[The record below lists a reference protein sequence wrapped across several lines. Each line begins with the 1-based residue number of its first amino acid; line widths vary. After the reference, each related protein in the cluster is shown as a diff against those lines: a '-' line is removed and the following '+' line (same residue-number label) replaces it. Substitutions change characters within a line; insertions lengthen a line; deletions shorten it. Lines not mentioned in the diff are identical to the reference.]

1 MDKSQ
6 QKAIKNQY
14 KAEAKQKHLL
24 RLGESDNAYIRA
36 LAQIELGHDL
46 PPITKAIINT
56 EENGP
61 DGLDLAT
68 RIYLKILEKAYKSS
82 PYNKSIYKV
91 LESTVMGLSEYLQA
105 VYYSSQFES
114 AISVGDI
121 DKEFS
126 IEGDFEEKLFN
137 EKLDKLIAAYR
148 LMENE
153 KMLSLIER
161 ARSANDY
168 DLLQQ
173 IAAGYNQEKMDKVRI
188 EFIKK
193 NAEEFEMQ

>member
-6 QKAIKNQY
+6 RKAIKNQY
-14 KAEAKQKHLL
+14 KAESKQKHLL
-24 RLGESDNAYIRA
+24 RLIESDNAYIRA
-36 LAQIELGHDL
+36 YAQIELGQDL
-46 PPITKAIINT
+46 PSITKAIINT
-56 EENGP
+56 DENE
-61 DGLDLAT
+61 LDLAT
-68 RIYLKILEKAYKSS
+68 RIHLKILERAYKSS
-82 PYNKSIYKV
+82 PYNKSIFRG
-91 LESTVMGLSEYLQA
+91 LESTIMGLSEYLQA
-105 VYYSSQFES
+105 VYYSLLFEG

-121 DKEFS
+121 DKEFLF
-126 IEGDFEEKLFN
+126 EGDFEEKLLN

-153 KMLSLIER
+153 KMLILIER
-161 ARSANDY
+161 ARSADDY

-173 IAAGYNQEKMDKVRI
+173 IAAGYNQKEMDKVRI